1 MQIDF
6 KIEGTLQR
14 NLERAARKAGD
25 LTYISKR
32 MGSYMVKSTD
42 KNFKKEGARGDVIF
56 GSGEKW
62 TGLKESTK
70 RWRKRIGHPDSP
82 ILQVTGNLK
91 NSLIYKPHKDKV
103 IWGASEVAPY
113 GKYHQFGTKY
123 MTKRPFLKFLRED
136 HAELVKVTREYI
148 QRLFK

>member
-1 MQIDF
+1 MQLNF
-6 KIEGTLQR
+6 KIEGNLQR

-32 MGSYMVKSTD
+32 MGSYMVRSTD
-42 KNFKKEGARGDVIF
+42 KTFRKEGARGNSIF

-62 TGLKESTK
+62 TGLTDVTK
-70 RWRKRIGHPDSP
+70 KWRKRIGHPDSP

-91 NSLIYKPHKDKV
+91 GSLTYEPHRDKV
-103 IWGASEVAPY
+103 VWGTSSVAPY
-113 GKYHQFGTKY
+113 GKHLHK
-123 MTKRPFLKFLRED
+123 KRPFLKFLRED

-148 QRLFK
+148 KELFK

>member
-6 KIEGTLQR
+6 KVSGTLQR

-25 LTYISKR
+25 LTYISKK
-32 MGSYMVKSTD
+32 MGDFMVKSTT
-42 KNFKKEGARGDVIF
+42 KTFEKQGARGNAIF

-70 RWRKRIGHPDSP
+70 RWRKKIGHPDSP

-91 NSLIYKPHKDKV
+91 GSITRESHKDKV
-103 IWGASEVAPY
+103 VWGASEVAPY